1 MGSFS
6 KETKDNSYVVI
17 PSENVTK
24 IQFGDPCYIG
34 YQVDGQEFW
43 ELTGVSYTTE
53 VSSLEVR
60 KYQYHM
66 AGHLHHALL
75 PLSKLL

>member
-6 KETKDNSYVVI
+6 KVTKDNSYVVI

-34 YQVDGQEFW
+34 YQLDGQEFW

-60 KYQYHM
+60 KYIYHM

>member
-6 KETKDNSYVVI
+6 KERKDNSYVVI

-34 YQVDGQEFW
+34 YQLDGQEFW

-53 VSSLEVR
+53 VYSLEVR
-60 KYQYHM
+60 KYKYHM

>member
-1 MGSFS
+1 MGWFS
-6 KETKDNSYVVI
+6 KEIKDNSYVVI

-24 IQFGDPCYIG
+24 IQVGDPCYVG
-34 YQVDGQEFW
+34 YQLDGQEFW
-43 ELTGVSYTTE
+43 ELSGVSYTTE

-60 KYQYHM
+60 KYKYHM

-75 PLSKLL
+75 PLSRLL